1 MSSKYCVS
9 IIIFPC
15 MPFYTASN
23 QTKPGQPFSKVHK
36 IKEEGMQ
43 KYKIKM
49 LFLKQGFYFL
59 KDNCASKK
67 FLV

>member
-1 MSSKYCVS
+1 
-9 IIIFPC
+9 

-49 LFLKQGFYFL
+49 LFLKQGFYFFKGQL
-59 KDNCASKK
+59 CIKEISSVNI
-67 FLV
+67 